1 MVYLPDYGGT
11 IDILRL
17 LNLSAR
23 TPGVAQVPGPI
34 LNVPAFKLRPGF
46 GLVQVPNPSAVTSA
60 LSSSAGFTLV
70 FVYRQHRK
78 SLGTLLSVHAPGR
91 VTPYFQVASNLRT
104 GQLVLHYR
112 LTTDAKLHQNAWS
125 LRPAAQYVNSAHPNS
140 ISTEPVRRP
149 GGLGWTFVHLSL
161 NSSTNMLRL
170 QLDCQPAREQP
181 VAGSGGRGGARAL
194 PGGLVPHMHVPD
206 DALVYFRQE
215 PGFKKK
221 FLGSMQVA
229 KVYPY
234 ATTQHSDWTC
244 DGYRLVRQTQ

>member
-78 SLGTLLSVHAPGR
+78 SLA
-91 VTPYFQVASNLRT
+91 
-104 GQLVLHYR
+104 
-112 LTTDAKLHQNAWS
+112 
-125 LRPAAQYVNSAHPNS
+125 
-140 ISTEPVRRP
+140 